1 MLLHDVFMGEDIG
14 AARTAFE
21 MPQGVILAGVGL
33 DHLEGS
39 AVAMRADVF
48 HELKK

>member
-1 MLLHDVFMGEDIG
+1 MLLHDVFMREDVG
-14 AARTAFE
+14 AACTAFE

-33 DHLEGS
+33 DHLEAG

>member
-1 MLLHDVFMGEDIG
+1 MLLHDVFMREDVG
-14 AARTAFE
+14 AARTALE

-33 DHLEGS
+33 HHFETG

>member
-1 MLLHDVFMGEDIG
+1 MLLHDVFMREDIG

-21 MPQGVILAGVGL
+21 MPQSVIFTGVSF
-33 DHLEGS
+33 DHLEAG
-39 AVAMRADVF
+39 AVAFRTDVF

>member
-1 MLLHDVFMGEDIG
+1 MREDVG

-21 MPQGVILAGVGL
+21 VPQGVILAGVGL
-33 DHLEGS
+33 DHLEAG
-39 AVAMRADVF
+39 AVAFRADVF